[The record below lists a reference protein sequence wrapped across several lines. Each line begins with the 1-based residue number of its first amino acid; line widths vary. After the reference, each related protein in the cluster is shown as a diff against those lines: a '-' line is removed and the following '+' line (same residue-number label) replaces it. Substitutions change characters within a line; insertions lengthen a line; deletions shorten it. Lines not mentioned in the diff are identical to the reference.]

1 MCLGGDKIGEIE
13 VDRTLFI
20 VLLVAAVA
28 LLVIGIIFTFV
39 VWPVRKDGPGMLV
52 FSGILFAFLLWTALK
67 KR

>member
-1 MCLGGDKIGEIE
+1 MSRSGTTGDIG
-13 VDRTLFI
+13 VDRTLFL

-28 LLVIGIIFTFV
+28 LLVMGLIVTFV

-52 FSGILFAFLLWTALK
+52 FSGILFVFLIWTVLK